1 MTFDIH
7 HWTEQF
13 ITVASEIDDIA
24 MEFRLSSG
32 SGNYKNNA
40 PKLLQALSVRLRD
53 LTVEM
58 DAAVSADVER
68 KREIFKAL
76 AASEHQFRSL
86 AGNLPAII
94 ARWDC
99 SGNYLYTNPWHE
111 ETFGKKASE
120 IVGTRIPEIYDSIS
134 SGIAAVVES
143 GKTSRLFR
151 QMVYDELSRARIY
164 EVSLTPERDEEGQI
178 VSVLGIGREVT
189 EQAAI
194 EQKLVASERHFRT
207 VAENL
212 PNYLMRFTPRAQIV
226 YLNPIL
232 ATFLRLDTRDVVGKT
247 PRQLSPKGGLDEYE
261 RKVLETAKTGNENH
275 LELQVITEEGHPG
288 VHEIHLVAEHD
299 ESGEVVSVLG
309 IGDDITARRRAEQ
322 ELKRALDFAE
332 GIIAAIPDILLEV
345 DRDGRCLNVWTKNPD
360 RVAMRSKRLTGKTVN
375 EVLPQGQ
382 ANLVMHAIREADT
395 QGVSYGHI
403 ILVDLPGG
411 SRRWFEY
418 SLAKKPGEQ
427 SSVDTFLVLSR
438 DVTARRQ
445 TEQKLADREQ
455 EFRTLVEHSP
465 DTVARYDS
473 GFRRVYVNPTFAAL
487 VQGGEASLIGKTPSE
502 YPGGPY
508 SALHEKKLNEVFTTG
523 KALEFESKWRR
534 DDGVELCYLI
544 KLAPELGERGTVVRV
559 LAVGRD
565 ISELQMSRE
574 KIHRMAYYDQL
585 TSLPNRTLFNER
597 LRQTVTEAGAFH
609 RLTGVMMIDMDQ
621 FKGVNDTLGHA
632 AGDELLREAAVRLM
646 ACVRTSDSVARFGG
660 DEFAILL
667 PAVSECRVLE
677 HIAKAIIDS
686 FDKPFQ
692 LNGKDVFVSCSIG
705 IALCPTDS
713 VEPDDLM
720 KYADSAMYHAKRSG
734 RRSFRFYSKELT
746 VEATAR
752 LALESELRRAIAGA
766 ELELHYQPKV
776 SIRGNIVVGSEALL
790 RWNRPGVGLVPPNEF
805 IPLAEETGLISE
817 LGCWVLREACK
828 TATELNE
835 GEAIVHR
842 VAINLSARQFQSY
855 GLASHVNDI
864 LVETGCRPE
873 WLELEITESL
883 LLAEDEA
890 ILSTLS
896 SFREMGLTIAI
907 DDFGTGYSSLSYLT
921 RFPIDTLKIDKSFV
935 HQMTIDRRHG
945 ELVKAILS
953 IADCL
958 GLQVV
963 AEGVETLEQAAFL
976 EANGCRIVQGFLYS
990 KPMSKASI
998 LTLPRSLVVRET
1010 SV

>member
-1 MTFDIH
+1 MTFAIH
-7 HWTEQF
+7 SWTEQF
-13 ITVASEIDDIA
+13 ITIASEMDNAA
-24 MEFRLSSG
+24 MEFRSSG
-32 SGNYKNNA
+32 DGSDKSDVS
-40 PKLLQALSVRLRD
+40 KLLQAFSMRLRD
-53 LTVEM
+53 LTGGM
-58 DAAVSADVER
+58 NSAVSADITR
-68 KREIFKAL
+68 QKEIFTAL
-76 AASEHQFRSL
+76 AASEHRFRSL

-99 SGNYLYTNPWHE
+99 SGNYLYINPWHE

-120 IVGTRIPEIYDSIS
+120 IVGTRIPKIYDVIS
-134 SGIAAVVES
+134 SSIAAVAAS
-143 GKTSRLFR
+143 GKTSPLVR
-151 QMVYDELSRARIY
+151 QMVCDELGRERVY
-164 EVSLTPERDEEGQI
+164 EVGLTPERDEEGQI

-212 PNYLMRFTPRAQIV
+212 PNYLMRFTPRAEIV

-232 ATFLRLDTRDVVGKT
+232 AAFLRLDISDVVGKT
-247 PRQLSPKGGLDEYE
+247 PRQLFPEGRLDEYE
-261 RKVLETAKTGNENH
+261 SKVLGTAETGNESQ
-275 LELQVITEEGHPG
+275 LELPVLTEDGQPG

-299 ESGEVVSVLG
+299 ERGEVVSVLG
-309 IGDDITARRRAEQ
+309 IGHDITAQRRAEQ

-345 DRDGRCLNVWTKNPD
+345 DREGRCLNAWTKNPD
-360 RVAMRSKRLTGKTVN
+360 RLAIRSKSLTGKTVS
-375 EVLPQGQ
+375 EVLPQRQ
-382 ANLVMHAIREADT
+382 ANLVMHAIREADA
-395 QGVSYGHI
+395 QGVSYGHVI
-403 ILVDLPGG
+403 FVDLSGG

-445 TEQKLADREQ
+445 IEQKLADREQ

-465 DTVARYDS
+465 DTVARYDPDL
-473 GFRRVYVNPTFAAL
+473 RREYVNPTFAAL
-487 VQGGEASLIGKTPSE
+487 AQGGEASLLGKTPSE
-502 YPGGPY
+502 YPGGPDA
-508 SALHEKKLNEVFTTG
+508 ALYEKKLSEVFATG
-523 KALEFESKWRR
+523 KALEFEMKWRR
-534 DDGVELCYLI
+534 DSGIELCHLI
-544 KLAPELGERGTVVRV
+544 KLAPELGERGTVARV

-574 KIHRMAYYDQL
+574 KIHHMAYYDPL

-597 LRQTVTEAGAFH
+597 LRQIVTETDALQL
-609 RLTGVMMIDMDQ
+609 LTGVMMIDMDR

-632 AGDELLREAAVRLM
+632 AGDELLREAAVRLR
-646 ACVRTSDSVARFGG
+646 ACVRTNDSVARLGG

-667 PAVSECRVLE
+667 PAVGGCHVLE
-677 HIAKAIIDS
+677 HIATAIIDS
-686 FDKPFQ
+686 FDKRFE

-713 VEPDDLM
+713 IEPDDLM
-720 KYADSAMYHAKRSG
+720 KYADSAMYLAKRSG
-734 RRSFRFYSKELT
+734 RRNFRFYSKELT

-752 LALESELRRAIAGA
+752 LALESELRHAIAGA
-766 ELELHYQPKV
+766 ELELYYQPKV
-776 SIRGNIVVGSEALL
+776 STRGNIVVGSEALL

-828 TATELNE
+828 TAAELNA
-835 GEAIVHR
+835 GEAIPHR

-855 GLASHVNDI
+855 GLASLVSDI

-896 SFREMGLTIAI
+896 LFREMGLAIAI

-921 RFPIDTLKIDKSFV
+921 RFPIDTLKIDKSFI
-935 HQMTIDRRHG
+935 HQMTIDRRHA

-976 EANGCRIVQGFLYS
+976 EANGCRFVQGFLYS
-990 KPMSKASI
+990 RPMSRENI
-998 LTLPRSLVVRET
+998 MTLPRSLEVCET
-1010 SV
+1010 SR